1 MCEFIIRTNWVNCKF
16 YDRLDIMK
24 LSEWLKKEGLTHDD
38 FLVYLQNNDAI
49 VSKGAI
55 DKWCNGQR
63 IPRKFDM
70 RKICTVTNGEVSAND
85 FYDI

>member
-1 MCEFIIRTNWVNCKF
+1 
-16 YDRLDIMK
+16 MK
-24 LSEWLKKEGLTHDD
+24 LPEWLKKEGLTHDD
-38 FLVYLQNNDAI
+38 FLLYLQNNHTT

-63 IPRKFDM
+63 IPRKDDM
-70 RKICTVTNGEVSAND
+70 RKISTVTNGEVTAND

>member
-1 MCEFIIRTNWVNCKF
+1 MCEVIIRTNWVNCKF

-63 IPRKFDM
+63 IPRKDDM

-85 FYDI
+85 FYDM

>member
-1 MCEFIIRTNWVNCKF
+1 
-16 YDRLDIMK
+16 MK

-63 IPRKFDM
+63 IPRKDDM

>member
-1 MCEFIIRTNWVNCKF
+1 
-16 YDRLDIMK
+16 MK

-38 FLVYLQNNDAI
+38 FLVYLQNNDTH

-55 DKWCNGQR
+55 DKWCNGHR
-63 IPRKFDM
+63 IPRKDDM
-70 RKICTVTNGEVSAND
+70 IKICTATNGQVTAND